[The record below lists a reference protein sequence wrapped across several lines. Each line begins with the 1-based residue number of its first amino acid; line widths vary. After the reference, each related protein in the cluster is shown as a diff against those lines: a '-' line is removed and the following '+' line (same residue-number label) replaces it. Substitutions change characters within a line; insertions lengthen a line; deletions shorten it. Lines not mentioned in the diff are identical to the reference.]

1 MEILQ
6 YFLQYFQELC
16 EGRFPVPEGL
26 TVTGADADARAE
38 ELQGQIA
45 ALGIPEFVR
54 LCAAARGDVIDP
66 AAFERY
72 DPAALGAL
80 GGALAQGA
88 QAEQPETENA
98 PEEPEEPVKSE
109 IRDIYEV
116 FLDSVCL
123 DDRLVEYLI
132 DVVKRHDT
140 EEFKKLSH
148 AAARTLLDMDE
159 FLLWLGNKQWLAP
172 PEEQDCVQIMDA
184 CLERLAG
191 EGQRELLAA
200 LLSGDEQTFCR
211 FRCDAPELRQLP
223 QATFEWY
230 STYYLDRYYPVRFL
244 MKCNGVKFPEA

>member
-16 EGRFPVPEGL
+16 EGTFPAPKGL
-26 TVTGADADARAE
+26 TLTAADADGRAE
-38 ELQGQIA
+38 ELQRQIA

-54 LCAAARGDVIDP
+54 LCAAARGDEIDP
-66 AAFERY
+66 ATFENY
-72 DPAALGAL
+72 DPATLGVL

-88 QAEQPETENA
+88 PDAQPEAAE
-98 PEEPEEPVKSE
+98 ESSEPEEPVKSE

-140 EEFKKLSH
+140 DEFAKLSH
-148 AAARTLLDMDE
+148 AAAQTLLDMDD
-159 FLLWLGNKQWLAP
+159 FLLWLGNKQWCAP
-172 PEEQDCVQIMDA
+172 QEEQDCAEIMDA
-184 CLERLAG
+184 CLKRLAD

-211 FRCDAPELRQLP
+211 FRCDAPELRSLP
-223 QATFEWY
+223 QATFDWY

-244 MKCNGVKFPEA
+244 MKFNGVKFPEA

>member
-80 GGALAQGA
+80 GGALAQGT
-88 QAEQPETENA
+88 PETRTETEDA
-98 PEEPEEPVKSE
+98 PEEPVKSE

-132 DVVKRHDT
+132 DVVKRHDID
-140 EEFKKLSH
+140 EFAKLSH

-159 FLLWLGNKQWLAP
+159 LLLWLGNKQWLAP

-191 EGQRELLAA
+191 EGQCELLAA
-200 LLSGDEQTFCR
+200 LLSGDKQTFCR

>member
-16 EGRFPVPEGL
+16 EGRFPVPEGMR
-26 TVTGADADARAE
+26 VTGADADARAE

-80 GGALAQGA
+80 GGALAQGT
-88 QAEQPETENA
+88 PETRTETEDA
-98 PEEPEEPVKSE
+98 PEEPVRSE
-109 IRDIYEV
+109 IRESYEV

-159 FLLWLGNKQWLAP
+159 LLLWLGNKQWLAP
-172 PEEQDCVQIMDA
+172 PEEQDCVQIMDT
-184 CLERLAG
+184 CLERLAK

-223 QATFEWY
+223 QAKFEWY

>member
-16 EGRFPVPEGL
+16 EGRFPVPEGMR
-26 TVTGADADARAE
+26 VTGADADARAE

-80 GGALAQGA
+80 GGALAQGT
-88 QAEQPETENA
+88 PETRTETEDA
-98 PEEPEEPVKSE
+98 PEEPVRSE
-109 IRDIYEV
+109 IRESYEV

-159 FLLWLGNKQWLAP
+159 LLLWLGNKQWLAP
-172 PEEQDCVQIMDA
+172 PEEQDCVQIMDT
-184 CLERLAG
+184 CLERLAK

-223 QATFEWY
+223 QATFDWY